1 MNRAWLCT
9 SRKCQRAGVIEIAFE
24 NSRSVLRERTGVAGT
39 SEVQRARCGHG
50 INCLGD
56 DSVLKWGLVKVGNI
70 VDDDVAVIWRV
81 SQRLNVSGKA
91 RLPSIRCREK
101 QLGLWHEVMNYL
113 DHRPAFI
120 RACATRVLHDCPRRC
135 IAQSVARPGRDPV

>member
-24 NSRSVLRERTGVAGT
+24 NSRSVLRERTGVAST

-50 INCLGD
+50 IYCLGD

-70 VDDDVAVIWRV
+70 VDDDVAVIGRV
-81 SQRLNVSGKA
+81 SQRLNIRGEVCRA
-91 RLPSIRCREK
+91 SIRGGKK
-101 QLGLWHEVMNYL
+101 QLGLWHEVMNNL

-120 RACATRVLHDCPRRC
+120 TTPKTRFLQHGNG
-135 IAQSVARPGRDPV
+135 SGVA